1 LGSEREGRA
10 ESFRERGREKGRY
23 KEHGNAYGKK
33 NKKKK
38 QKNPQVARDYIDGV
52 EIYHNKLLPKI
63 SIRTQPI

>member
-1 LGSEREGRA
+1 VKEKEELKVLEREG
-10 ESFRERGREKGRY
+10 ERRGGTKSMEMRM
-23 KEHGNAYGKK
+23 AKK
-33 NKKKK
+33 TKKKK